1 MYFNACGDRM
11 PFLLSARRYRRVPL
25 FSLTAYVAVFAT
37 SLMLAAPVLAADS
50 LSLAEAQRL
59 AVERSRQIPAQDAAV
74 TASRQM
80 AVAAGQLPDPVLKI
94 GVDNLPVSGPDRGS
108 LTADFMTMRRIG
120 VMQEITRSDKR
131 AFRAERYQREADKAL
146 AEKDK
151 TAADVERE
159 TAIAW
164 LDRYY
169 AEAMAS
175 VIASQRDQAQR
186 EREAADAAYRAG
198 RGSQADVLSARA
210 AVAQFDDR
218 VDDAARRV
226 RSAKIMLARWI
237 GAAADQPLSGQPA
250 IDTIRLDPASLD
262 TQLAHH
268 PEIAV
273 LNKKADIAA
282 TEVKLAEANKKSDWT
297 VEVGYAQRGPGY
309 SNMISVGVS
318 VPLQWDQKNRQD
330 RELAAKLANADQA
343 RAERDEMLRAHTAE
357 TRVMVAEWETDR
369 ERLARYSRELVPL
382 AQERSEATL
391 AAYRG
396 GKATLAEVLAARR
409 GELDVRLAGLQ
420 LEADTARLWAQLNFL
435 VPISHGAMPASSAL
449 SGNTK

>member
-11 PFLLSARRYRRVPL
+11 SFFFSARRHGRAPL
-25 FSLTAYVAVFAT
+25 FSLTGYLAVLAT
-37 SLMLAAPVLAADS
+37 ALTLAAPALAADA

-59 AVERSRQIPAQDAAV
+59 AIERSRQITAQDAAV
-74 TASRQM
+74 TASREM
-80 AVAAGQLPDPVLKI
+80 AVAAGRLPDPVLKI

-108 LTADFMTMRRIG
+108 FTADFMTMRRIG

-131 AFRAERYQREADKAL
+131 SFRAERYQREADKGL

-151 TAADVERE
+151 TIANVERAA
-159 TAIAW
+159 AIAW

-175 VIASQRDQAQR
+175 VIASQREEAQR

-198 RGSQADVLSARA
+198 RASQADVLSARA

-218 VDDAARRV
+218 MDDAARRV
-226 RSAKIMLARWI
+226 RSVKISLARWVGDI
-237 GAAADQPLSGQPA
+237 ADQPLSGQPA

-273 LNKKADIAA
+273 LNKQVDVAA
-282 TEVKLAEANKKSDWT
+282 TEAKLAEANKKSDWT

-309 SNMISVGVS
+309 SNMISFGVS

-330 RELAAKLANADQA
+330 RELAAKLVTAEQA
-343 RAERDEMLRAHTAE
+343 RAERDEMLRAHTAQ
-357 TRVMVAEWETDR
+357 TRVMLTEWQTNR
-369 ERLARYSRELVPL
+369 ERLARYSRELIPL
-382 AQERSEATL
+382 AQERSVATL

-396 GKATLAEVLAARR
+396 GKAMLAEVLAARR
-409 GELDVRLAGLQ
+409 SELDVRLSGLQ
-420 LEADTARLWAQLNFL
+420 LEADTARLWAELNFL
-435 VPISHGAMPASSAL
+435 FPTSHGAMPAAAAISR
-449 SGNTK
+449 NMK

>member
-1 MYFNACGDRM
+1 MSF
-11 PFLLSARRYRRVPL
+11 FFSARRHGRAPL
-25 FSLTAYVAVFAT
+25 FSLTGYLAVLAT
-37 SLMLAAPVLAADS
+37 ALTLAAPALAADA

-59 AVERSRQIPAQDAAV
+59 AIERSRQITAQDAAV
-74 TASRQM
+74 TASRDM
-80 AVAAGQLPDPVLKI
+80 AVAAGRLPDPVLKI

-108 LTADFMTMRRIG
+108 FTADFMTMRRIG

-131 AFRAERYQREADKAL
+131 SFRAERYQREADKGL

-151 TAADVERE
+151 TIANVERAA
-159 TAIAW
+159 AIAW

-175 VIASQRDQAQR
+175 VIASQREEAQR

-198 RGSQADVLSARA
+198 RASQADVLSARA

-218 VDDAARRV
+218 MDDAARRV
-226 RSAKIMLARWI
+226 RSVKISLARWVGDI
-237 GAAADQPLSGQPA
+237 ADQPLSGQPA

-273 LNKKADIAA
+273 LNKQVDVAA
-282 TEVKLAEANKKSDWT
+282 TEAKLAEANKKSDWT

-309 SNMISVGVS
+309 SNMISFGVS

-330 RELAAKLANADQA
+330 RELAAKLVTAEQA
-343 RAERDEMLRAHTAE
+343 RAERDEMLRAHTAQ
-357 TRVMVAEWETDR
+357 TRVMLTEWQTNR
-369 ERLARYSRELVPL
+369 ERLARYSRELIPL
-382 AQERSEATL
+382 AQERSVATL

-396 GKATLAEVLAARR
+396 GKAMLAEVLAARR
-409 GELDVRLAGLQ
+409 SELDVRLSGLQ
-420 LEADTARLWAQLNFL
+420 LEADTARLWAELNFL
-435 VPISHGAMPASSAL
+435 FPTSHGQMPAAAAISR
-449 SGNTK
+449 NMK

>member
-1 MYFNACGDRM
+1 MSF
-11 PFLLSARRYRRVPL
+11 FFSARRHWRAPL
-25 FSLTAYVAVFAT
+25 FSLTEYLAVLAT
-37 SLMLAAPVLAADS
+37 ALTLAAPALAADA

-59 AVERSRQIPAQDAAV
+59 AIERSRQITAQDAAV
-74 TASRQM
+74 TASREM
-80 AVAAGQLPDPVLKI
+80 AVAAGRLPDPVLKI

-131 AFRAERYQREADKAL
+131 SFRAERYQREADKGL

-151 TAADVERE
+151 TIADVERAA
-159 TAIAW
+159 AIAW

-175 VIASQRDQAQR
+175 VIAAQREEAQR
-186 EREAADAAYRAG
+186 EREAADSAYRAG

-218 VDDAARRV
+218 MDDAARRV
-226 RSAKIMLARWI
+226 RSAKIALTRWVGDI
-237 GAAADQPLSGQPA
+237 ADQPLSGQPA

-273 LNKKADIAA
+273 LNKQVDVAA

-309 SNMISVGVS
+309 SNMISFGVS

-330 RELAAKLANADQA
+330 RELAAKLVTAEQA

-357 TRVMVAEWETDR
+357 TRVMVAEWQTNR
-369 ERLARYSRELVPL
+369 ERLARYSRELIPL
-382 AQERSEATL
+382 AQERSGASL

-409 GELDVRLAGLQ
+409 GELDVRLSRLQ
-420 LEADTARLWAQLNFL
+420 LEADTARLWAELNFL
-435 VPISHGAMPASSAL
+435 FPTSHGAMPAAAAISR
-449 SGNTK
+449 NMK

>member
-1 MYFNACGDRM
+1 MSF
-11 PFLLSARRYRRVPL
+11 FFSARRHGRAPL
-25 FSLTAYVAVFAT
+25 FSLTGYLAVLAT
-37 SLMLAAPVLAADS
+37 ALTLAAPALAADA

-59 AVERSRQIPAQDAAV
+59 AIERSRQITAQDAAV
-74 TASRQM
+74 TASREM
-80 AVAAGQLPDPVLKI
+80 AVAAGRLPDPVLKI

-108 LTADFMTMRRIG
+108 FTADFMTMRRIG

-131 AFRAERYQREADKAL
+131 SFRAERYQREADKGL

-151 TAADVERE
+151 TIANVERAA
-159 TAIAW
+159 AIAW

-175 VIASQRDQAQR
+175 VIASQREEAQR

-198 RGSQADVLSARA
+198 RASQADGLSARA

-218 VDDAARRV
+218 MDDAARRV
-226 RSAKIMLARWI
+226 RSAKISLARWVGDI
-237 GAAADQPLSGQPA
+237 ADQPLSGQPA

-273 LNKKADIAA
+273 LNKQVDVAA
-282 TEVKLAEANKKSDWT
+282 TEAKLAEANKKSDWT

-309 SNMISVGVS
+309 SNMISFGVS

-330 RELAAKLANADQA
+330 RELAAKLVTAEQA
-343 RAERDEMLRAHTAE
+343 RAERDEMLRAHTAQ
-357 TRVMVAEWETDR
+357 TRVMLTEWQTNR
-369 ERLARYSRELVPL
+369 ERLARYSRELIPL
-382 AQERSEATL
+382 AQERSVATF

-396 GKATLAEVLAARR
+396 GKAMLAEVLAARR
-409 GELDVRLAGLQ
+409 SELDVRLSGLQ
-420 LEADTARLWAQLNFL
+420 LEADTARLWAELNFL
-435 VPISHGAMPASSAL
+435 FPTSHGAMPAAAAISR
-449 SGNTK
+449 NMK

>member
-11 PFLLSARRYRRVPL
+11 SFFFSARRHGRAPL
-25 FSLTAYVAVFAT
+25 FSLTGYLAVLAT
-37 SLMLAAPVLAADS
+37 ALTLAAPALAADA

-59 AVERSRQIPAQDAAV
+59 AIERSRQITAQDAAV
-74 TASRQM
+74 TASREM
-80 AVAAGQLPDPVLKI
+80 AVAAGRLPDPVLKI

-108 LTADFMTMRRIG
+108 FTADFMTMRRIG

-131 AFRAERYQREADKAL
+131 SFRAERYQREADKGL

-151 TAADVERE
+151 TIANVERAA
-159 TAIAW
+159 AIAW

-175 VIASQRDQAQR
+175 VIASQREEAQR

-198 RGSQADVLSARA
+198 RASQADVLSARA

-218 VDDAARRV
+218 MDDAARRV
-226 RSAKIMLARWI
+226 RSAKISLARWVGDI
-237 GAAADQPLSGQPA
+237 ADQPLSGQPA

-273 LNKKADIAA
+273 LNKQVDVAA
-282 TEVKLAEANKKSDWT
+282 TEAKLAEANKKSDWT

-309 SNMISVGVS
+309 SDMISFGVS

-330 RELAAKLANADQA
+330 RELAAKLVTAEQA
-343 RAERDEMLRAHTAE
+343 RAERDEMLRAHTAQ
-357 TRVMVAEWETDR
+357 TRVMLTEWQTNR
-369 ERLARYSRELVPL
+369 ERLARYSRELIPL
-382 AQERSEATL
+382 AQERSVATL

-396 GKATLAEVLAARR
+396 GKAMLAEVLAARR
-409 GELDVRLAGLQ
+409 SELDVRLSGLQ
-420 LEADTARLWAQLNFL
+420 LEADTARLWAELNFL
-435 VPISHGAMPASSAL
+435 FPTSHGAMPAAAAISR
-449 SGNTK
+449 NMK

>member
-1 MYFNACGDRM
+1 MSF
-11 PFLLSARRYRRVPL
+11 FFSARRHGRAPL
-25 FSLTAYVAVFAT
+25 FSLTGYLAVLAT
-37 SLMLAAPVLAADS
+37 ALTLAAPALAADA

-59 AVERSRQIPAQDAAV
+59 AIERSREITAQDAAV
-74 TASRQM
+74 TASREM
-80 AVAAGQLPDPVLKI
+80 AVAAGRLPDPVLKI

-108 LTADFMTMRRIG
+108 FTADFMTMRRIG

-131 AFRAERYQREADKAL
+131 SFRAERYQREADKGL

-151 TAADVERE
+151 TIANVERAA
-159 TAIAW
+159 AIAW

-175 VIASQRDQAQR
+175 VIASQREEAQR

-198 RGSQADVLSARA
+198 RASQADGLSARA

-218 VDDAARRV
+218 MDDAARRV
-226 RSAKIMLARWI
+226 RSAKISLARWVGDI
-237 GAAADQPLSGQPA
+237 ADQPLSGQPA

-273 LNKKADIAA
+273 LNKQVDVAA
-282 TEVKLAEANKKSDWT
+282 TEAKLAEANKKSDWT

-309 SNMISVGVS
+309 SNMISFGVS

-330 RELAAKLANADQA
+330 RELAAKLVTAEQA
-343 RAERDEMLRAHTAE
+343 RAERDEMLRAHTAQ
-357 TRVMVAEWETDR
+357 TRVMLTEWQTNR
-369 ERLARYSRELVPL
+369 ERLARYSRELIPL
-382 AQERSEATL
+382 AQERSVATL

-396 GKATLAEVLAARR
+396 GKAMLAEVLAARR
-409 GELDVRLAGLQ
+409 SELDVRLSGLQ
-420 LEADTARLWAQLNFL
+420 LEADTARLWAELNFL
-435 VPISHGAMPASSAL
+435 FPTSHGAMPAAAAISR
-449 SGNTK
+449 NMK

>member
-1 MYFNACGDRM
+1 MSF
-11 PFLLSARRYRRVPL
+11 FFSARRHGRAPL
-25 FSLTAYVAVFAT
+25 FSQTGYLAVLATALT
-37 SLMLAAPVLAADS
+37 LAAPALAADA

-59 AVERSRQIPAQDAAV
+59 AIERSRQITAQDAAV
-74 TASRQM
+74 TASREM
-80 AVAAGQLPDPVLKI
+80 AVAAGRLPDPVLKI

-108 LTADFMTMRRIG
+108 FTADFMTMRRIG

-131 AFRAERYQREADKAL
+131 SFRAERYQREADKGL

-151 TAADVERE
+151 AIADVERAA
-159 TAIAW
+159 AIAW

-175 VIASQRDQAQR
+175 VIASQREEAQR

-198 RGSQADVLSARA
+198 RASQADVLSARA

-218 VDDAARRV
+218 MDDAARRV
-226 RSAKIMLARWI
+226 RSAKISLARWVGDI
-237 GAAADQPLSGQPA
+237 ADQPLSGQPA

-273 LNKKADIAA
+273 LNKQVDVAA
-282 TEVKLAEANKKSDWT
+282 TEAKLAEANKKSDWT

-309 SNMISVGVS
+309 SNMISFGVS

-330 RELAAKLANADQA
+330 RELAAKLVTAEQA
-343 RAERDEMLRAHTAE
+343 RAERDEMLRAHTAQ
-357 TRVMVAEWETDR
+357 TRVMLTEWQTNR
-369 ERLARYSRELVPL
+369 ERLARYSRELIPL
-382 AQERSEATL
+382 AQERSVATL

-396 GKATLAEVLAARR
+396 GKAMLAEVLAARR
-409 GELDVRLAGLQ
+409 GEFDVHLSRLQ
-420 LEADTARLWAQLNFL
+420 LEADTARLWAELNFL
-435 VPISHGAMPASSAL
+435 FPTSHGPMPAAAVSR
-449 SGNTK
+449 NMK

>member
-1 MYFNACGDRM
+1 MS
-11 PFLLSARRYRRVPL
+11 FLFSARRHGRVPL
-25 FSLTAYVAVFAT
+25 SSLTGYVAVLAT
-37 SLMLAAPVLAADS
+37 SLTLAAPALAADA
-50 LSLAEAQRL
+50 LSLAAAQRL
-59 AVERSRQIPAQDAAV
+59 AVERSRQITAQDAAV
-74 TASRQM
+74 TASREM

-131 AFRAERYQREADKAL
+131 AFRAERYQLEADKEL

-151 TAADVERE
+151 TIADVERE

-164 LDRYY
+164 LGRYY
-169 AEAMAS
+169 AEGMAS

-226 RSAKIMLARWI
+226 RSAKITLARWI
-237 GAAADQPLSGQPA
+237 GDAAAQPLSGQPA

-273 LNKKADIAA
+273 LNKQADVAA
-282 TEVKLAEANKKSDWT
+282 MEVKLAEANRKSDWT

-309 SNMISVGVS
+309 SNMISFGVS

-330 RELAAKLANADQA
+330 RELAARLAIADQA
-343 RAERDEMLRAHTAE
+343 RAERDEMLRAHVAE
-357 TRVMVAEWETDR
+357 TRVRVAEWQTGR
-369 ERLARYSRELVPL
+369 ERLARYSRELIPL

-396 GKATLAEVLAARR
+396 GKATLADVLAARR
-409 GELDVRLAGLQ
+409 GELDVRLSGLQ
-420 LEADTARLWAQLNFL
+420 LEADTAQLWAQLNFL
-435 VPISHGAMPASSAL
+435 FPTSHGAMPAAAIPR
-449 SGNTK
+449 NMK

>member
-1 MYFNACGDRM
+1 MSF
-11 PFLLSARRYRRVPL
+11 FFSARRHGRAPL
-25 FSLTAYVAVFAT
+25 FSLTGYLGVLAT
-37 SLMLAAPVLAADS
+37 SLALAAPALAADA

-59 AVERSRQIPAQDAAV
+59 AIERSRQITAQDAAV
-74 TASRQM
+74 TASREM
-80 AVAAGQLPDPVLKI
+80 AVAAGRLPDPVLKI

-108 LTADFMTMRRIG
+108 FTADFMTMRRIG

-131 AFRAERYQREADKAL
+131 SFRAERYQREADKGL

-151 TAADVERE
+151 TTADVERA

-175 VIASQRDQAQR
+175 VIASQREEAQR

-218 VDDAARRV
+218 TDDAARRV
-226 RSAKIMLARWI
+226 RSAKIALARWVGDI
-237 GAAADQPLSGQPA
+237 ADQPLSGQPA
-250 IDTIRLDPASLD
+250 IDAIRLDPASLD

-273 LNKKADIAA
+273 LNKQVDVAA
-282 TEVKLAEANKKSDWT
+282 AEAKLAEANKKSDWT

-309 SNMISVGVS
+309 SNMISFGVS

-330 RELAAKLANADQA
+330 RELAAKLVTAEQA

-357 TRVMVAEWETDR
+357 TRVMVAEWQTNR
-369 ERLARYSRELVPL
+369 ERLARYSRELIPL
-382 AQERSEATL
+382 AQERSGASL

-409 GELDVRLAGLQ
+409 GELDVHLSSLQ
-420 LEADTARLWAQLNFL
+420 LEADTARLWAELNFL
-435 VPISHGAMPASSAL
+435 FPISHGAMPAAAAISR
-449 SGNTK
+449 NMK

>member
-1 MYFNACGDRM
+1 MSF
-11 PFLLSARRYRRVPL
+11 FFSARRHGRAPL
-25 FSLTAYVAVFAT
+25 FSLTGYLAVLAT
-37 SLMLAAPVLAADS
+37 ALTLAAPALAADA

-59 AVERSRQIPAQDAAV
+59 AIERSREITAQDAAV
-74 TASRQM
+74 TASREM
-80 AVAAGQLPDPVLKI
+80 AVAAGRLPDPVLKI

-108 LTADFMTMRRIG
+108 FTADFMTMRRIG

-131 AFRAERYQREADKAL
+131 SFRAERYQREADKGL

-151 TAADVERE
+151 TIANVERAA
-159 TAIAW
+159 AIAW

-175 VIASQRDQAQR
+175 VIASQREEAQR

-198 RGSQADVLSARA
+198 RASQADVLSARA

-218 VDDAARRV
+218 MDDAARRV
-226 RSAKIMLARWI
+226 RSAKISLARWVGDI
-237 GAAADQPLSGQPA
+237 ADQPLSGQPA

-273 LNKKADIAA
+273 LNKQVDVAA
-282 TEVKLAEANKKSDWT
+282 TEAKLAEANKKSDWT

-309 SNMISVGVS
+309 SNMISFGVS

-330 RELAAKLANADQA
+330 RELAAKLVTAEQA
-343 RAERDEMLRAHTAE
+343 RAERDEMLRAHTAQ
-357 TRVMVAEWETDR
+357 TRVMLTEWQTNR
-369 ERLARYSRELVPL
+369 ERLARYSRELIPL
-382 AQERSEATL
+382 AQERSVATL

-396 GKATLAEVLAARR
+396 GKAMLAEVLAARR
-409 GELDVRLAGLQ
+409 SELDVRLSGLQ
-420 LEADTARLWAQLNFL
+420 LEADTARLWAELNFL
-435 VPISHGAMPASSAL
+435 FPTSHGAMPAAAAISR
-449 SGNTK
+449 NMK

>member
-1 MYFNACGDRM
+1 MSF
-11 PFLLSARRYRRVPL
+11 FFSARRHGRAPL
-25 FSLTAYVAVFAT
+25 FSLTGYLAVLAT
-37 SLMLAAPVLAADS
+37 ALTLAAPALAADA

-59 AVERSRQIPAQDAAV
+59 AIERSRQITAQDAAV
-74 TASRQM
+74 TASREM
-80 AVAAGQLPDPVLKI
+80 AVAAGRLPDPVLKI

-108 LTADFMTMRRIG
+108 FTADFMTMRRIG

-131 AFRAERYQREADKAL
+131 SFGAERYQREADKGL

-151 TAADVERE
+151 TIANVERAA
-159 TAIAW
+159 AIAW

-175 VIASQRDQAQR
+175 VIASQREEAQR

-198 RGSQADVLSARA
+198 RASQADVLSARA

-218 VDDAARRV
+218 MDDAARRV
-226 RSAKIMLARWI
+226 RSVKISLARWVGDI
-237 GAAADQPLSGQPA
+237 ADQPLSGQPA

-273 LNKKADIAA
+273 LNKQVDVAA
-282 TEVKLAEANKKSDWT
+282 TEAKLAEANKKSDWT

-309 SNMISVGVS
+309 SNMISFGVS

-330 RELAAKLANADQA
+330 RELAAKLVTAEQA
-343 RAERDEMLRAHTAE
+343 RAERDEMLRAHTAQ
-357 TRVMVAEWETDR
+357 TRVMLTEWQTNR
-369 ERLARYSRELVPL
+369 ERLARYSRELIPL
-382 AQERSEATL
+382 AQERSVATL

-396 GKATLAEVLAARR
+396 GKAMLAEVLAARR
-409 GELDVRLAGLQ
+409 SELDVRLSGLQ
-420 LEADTARLWAQLNFL
+420 LEADTARLWAELNFL
-435 VPISHGAMPASSAL
+435 FPTSHGQMPAAAAISR
-449 SGNTK
+449 NMK

>member
-1 MYFNACGDRM
+1 MSF
-11 PFLLSARRYRRVPL
+11 FFSARRHGRAPL
-25 FSLTAYVAVFAT
+25 FSLTGYLAVLAT
-37 SLMLAAPVLAADS
+37 ALTLAAPALAADA

-59 AVERSRQIPAQDAAV
+59 AIERSRQITAQDAAV
-74 TASRQM
+74 TASRDM
-80 AVAAGQLPDPVLKI
+80 AVAAGRLPDPVLKI

-108 LTADFMTMRRIG
+108 FTADFMTMRRIG

-131 AFRAERYQREADKAL
+131 SFRAERYQREADKGL

-151 TAADVERE
+151 TIANVERAA
-159 TAIAW
+159 AIAW

-175 VIASQRDQAQR
+175 VIASQREEAQR

-198 RGSQADVLSARA
+198 RASQADVLSARA

-218 VDDAARRV
+218 MDDAARRV
-226 RSAKIMLARWI
+226 RSVKISLARWVGDI
-237 GAAADQPLSGQPA
+237 ADQPLSGQPA

-273 LNKKADIAA
+273 LNKQVDVAA
-282 TEVKLAEANKKSDWT
+282 TEAKLAEANKKSDWT

-309 SNMISVGVS
+309 SNMISFGVS

-330 RELAAKLANADQA
+330 RELAAKLVTAEQA
-343 RAERDEMLRAHTAE
+343 RAERDEMLRAHTAQ
-357 TRVMVAEWETDR
+357 TRVMLTEWQTNR
-369 ERLARYSRELVPL
+369 ERLARYSRELIPL
-382 AQERSEATL
+382 AQERSVATL

-396 GKATLAEVLAARR
+396 GKAMLAEVLAARR
-409 GELDVRLAGLQ
+409 SELDVRLSGLQ
-420 LEADTARLWAQLNFL
+420 LEADTARLWAELNFL
-435 VPISHGAMPASSAL
+435 FPTSHGAMPAAAAISR
-449 SGNTK
+449 NMK

>member
-1 MYFNACGDRM
+1 M
-11 PFLLSARRYRRVPL
+11 PFMLSAPRYRRAPL
-25 FSLTAYVAVFAT
+25 FSLTAYLAVLAT
-37 SLMLAAPVLAADS
+37 FLTLAPPVLAADA

-74 TASRQM
+74 MAARQR
-80 AVAAGQLPDPVLKI
+80 AVAASQLPDPVLKI

-151 TAADVERE
+151 TTADVERE

-175 VIASQRDQAQR
+175 VIASQRVQAQR

-198 RGSQADVLSARA
+198 RASQADVLSARA

-218 VDDAARRV
+218 MDDAARRV

-237 GAAADQPLSGQPA
+237 GATADQPLSGQPA
-250 IDTIRLDPASLD
+250 INTIRLDPASLD

-273 LNKKADIAA
+273 LNRKADVAA

-330 RELAAKLANADQA
+330 RELAAKFANADQA

-357 TRVMVAEWETDR
+357 ARVMVAEWESDR

-396 GKATLAEVLAARR
+396 GKSTLAEVLAARR
-409 GELDVRLAGLQ
+409 GELDVRLSGLQ

-435 VPISHGAMPASSAL
+435 FPISHGAMPASSEL
-449 SGNTK
+449 PENTK

>member
-1 MYFNACGDRM
+1 MSF
-11 PFLLSARRYRRVPL
+11 FFSARRHGRAPL
-25 FSLTAYVAVFAT
+25 FSLTGYLAVLAT
-37 SLMLAAPVLAADS
+37 ALTLAAPALAADA

-59 AVERSRQIPAQDAAV
+59 AIERSREITAQDAAV
-74 TASRQM
+74 TASREM
-80 AVAAGQLPDPVLKI
+80 AVAAGRLPDPVLKI

-108 LTADFMTMRRIG
+108 FTADFMTMRRIG

-131 AFRAERYQREADKAL
+131 SFRAERYQREADKGL

-151 TAADVERE
+151 TIANVERAA
-159 TAIAW
+159 AIAW

-175 VIASQRDQAQR
+175 VIASQREEAQR

-198 RGSQADVLSARA
+198 RASQADVLSARA

-218 VDDAARRV
+218 MDDAARRV
-226 RSAKIMLARWI
+226 RSAKIALARWVGDI
-237 GAAADQPLSGQPA
+237 ADQPLSGQPA

-273 LNKKADIAA
+273 LNKQVDVAA
-282 TEVKLAEANKKSDWT
+282 TEAKLAEANKKSDWT

-309 SNMISVGVS
+309 SNMISFGVS

-330 RELAAKLANADQA
+330 RELAAKLVTAEQA
-343 RAERDEMLRAHTAE
+343 RAERDEMLRAHTAQ
-357 TRVMVAEWETDR
+357 TRVMLTEWQTNR
-369 ERLARYSRELVPL
+369 ERVARYSRELIPL
-382 AQERSEATL
+382 AQERSVATL

-396 GKATLAEVLAARR
+396 GKAMLAEVLAARR
-409 GELDVRLAGLQ
+409 SELDVRLSGLQ
-420 LEADTARLWAQLNFL
+420 LEADTARVWAELNFL
-435 VPISHGAMPASSAL
+435 FPTSHGTMPAAAAISR
-449 SGNTK
+449 NMK

>member
-1 MYFNACGDRM
+1 MSF
-11 PFLLSARRYRRVPL
+11 FFSARRHGRAPL
-25 FSLTAYVAVFAT
+25 FSLTGYLAVLAT
-37 SLMLAAPVLAADS
+37 ALTLAAPALAADA

-59 AVERSRQIPAQDAAV
+59 AIERSRQITAQDAAV
-74 TASRQM
+74 TASREM
-80 AVAAGQLPDPVLKI
+80 AVAAGRLPDPVLKI

-108 LTADFMTMRRIG
+108 FTADFMTMRRIG

-131 AFRAERYQREADKAL
+131 SFRAERYQREADKGL

-151 TAADVERE
+151 TIANVERAA
-159 TAIAW
+159 AIAW

-175 VIASQRDQAQR
+175 VIASQREEAQR

-198 RGSQADVLSARA
+198 RASQADVLSART

-218 VDDAARRV
+218 MDDAARRV
-226 RSAKIMLARWI
+226 RSVKISLARWVGDI
-237 GAAADQPLSGQPA
+237 ADQPLSGQPA

-273 LNKKADIAA
+273 LNKQVDVAA
-282 TEVKLAEANKKSDWT
+282 TEAKLAEANKKSDWT

-309 SNMISVGVS
+309 SNMISFGVS

-330 RELAAKLANADQA
+330 RELAAKLVTAEQA
-343 RAERDEMLRAHTAE
+343 RAERDEMLRAHTAQ
-357 TRVMVAEWETDR
+357 TRVMLTEWQTNR
-369 ERLARYSRELVPL
+369 ERLARYSRELIPL
-382 AQERSEATL
+382 AQERSVATL

-396 GKATLAEVLAARR
+396 GKAMLAEVLAARR
-409 GELDVRLAGLQ
+409 SELDVRLSGLQ
-420 LEADTARLWAQLNFL
+420 LEADTARLWAELNFL
-435 VPISHGAMPASSAL
+435 FPTSHGAMPAAAAISR
-449 SGNTK
+449 NMK

>member
-1 MYFNACGDRM
+1 MSF
-11 PFLLSARRYRRVPL
+11 FFSARRHGRAPL
-25 FSLTAYVAVFAT
+25 FSLTGYLAVLAT
-37 SLMLAAPVLAADS
+37 ALTLAAPALAADA

-59 AVERSRQIPAQDAAV
+59 AIERSRQITAQDAAV
-74 TASRQM
+74 TASREM
-80 AVAAGQLPDPVLKI
+80 AVAAGRLPDPVLKI

-108 LTADFMTMRRIG
+108 FTADFMTMRRIG

-131 AFRAERYQREADKAL
+131 SFRAERYQREADKGL

-151 TAADVERE
+151 TIANVERAA
-159 TAIAW
+159 AIAW

-175 VIASQRDQAQR
+175 VIASQREEAQR

-198 RGSQADVLSARA
+198 RASQADVLSARA

-218 VDDAARRV
+218 MDDAARRV
-226 RSAKIMLARWI
+226 RSVKISLARWVGDI
-237 GAAADQPLSGQPA
+237 ADQPLSGQPA
-250 IDTIRLDPASLD
+250 FDTIRLDPASLD

-273 LNKKADIAA
+273 LNKQVDVAA
-282 TEVKLAEANKKSDWT
+282 TEAKLAEANKKSDWT

-309 SNMISVGVS
+309 SNMISFGVS

-330 RELAAKLANADQA
+330 RELAAKLVTAEQA
-343 RAERDEMLRAHTAE
+343 RAERDEMLRAHTAQ
-357 TRVMVAEWETDR
+357 TRVMLTEWQTNR
-369 ERLARYSRELVPL
+369 ERLARYSRELIPL
-382 AQERSEATL
+382 AQERSVATL

-396 GKATLAEVLAARR
+396 GKAMLAEVLAARR
-409 GELDVRLAGLQ
+409 SELDVRLSGLQ
-420 LEADTARLWAQLNFL
+420 LEADTARLWAELNFL
-435 VPISHGAMPASSAL
+435 FPTSHGQMPAAAAISR
-449 SGNTK
+449 NMK

>member
-1 MYFNACGDRM
+1 M

>member
-11 PFLLSARRYRRVPL
+11 SFFFSARRHGRAPL
-25 FSLTAYVAVFAT
+25 FSLTGYLGVLAT
-37 SLMLAAPVLAADS
+37 SLALAAPALAADA

-59 AVERSRQIPAQDAAV
+59 AIERSRQITAQDAAV
-74 TASRQM
+74 TASREM
-80 AVAAGQLPDPVLKI
+80 AVAAGRLPDPVLKI

-108 LTADFMTMRRIG
+108 FTADFMTMRRIG

-131 AFRAERYQREADKAL
+131 SFQAERYQREADKGL

-151 TAADVERE
+151 AIADVERAA
-159 TAIAW
+159 AIAW

-175 VIASQRDQAQR
+175 VIASQREEAQR

-218 VDDAARRV
+218 MDDAARRV
-226 RSAKIMLARWI
+226 RSAKIALARWVGDI
-237 GAAADQPLSGQPA
+237 ADQPLSGQPA
-250 IDTIRLDPASLD
+250 FDTIRLDPASLD

-273 LNKKADIAA
+273 LNKQVDVAA

-309 SNMISVGVS
+309 SNMISFGVS

-330 RELAAKLANADQA
+330 RELAAKLVTAEQA

-357 TRVMVAEWETDR
+357 TRVMVAEWQANR
-369 ERLARYSRELVPL
+369 ERLARYSRELIPL
-382 AQERSEATL
+382 AQERSGASL

-396 GKATLAEVLAARR
+396 GKATLAEVLGARR
-409 GELDVRLAGLQ
+409 GELDVHLSRLQ
-420 LEADTARLWAQLNFL
+420 LEADTARLWAELNFL
-435 VPISHGAMPASSAL
+435 FPTSHGAMPAAAAISR
-449 SGNTK
+449 NTK

>member
-1 MYFNACGDRM
+1 MF
-11 PFLLSARRYRRVPL
+11 FLFSARRHGRAPL
-25 FSLTAYVAVFAT
+25 FSLTGCVAVLVT
-37 SLMLAAPVLAADS
+37 SLTLPAPVFAADA

-59 AVERSRQIPAQDAAV
+59 AVERSRQITAQDAAV
-74 TASRQM
+74 TASREM
-80 AVAAGQLPDPVLKI
+80 AVAAGRLPDPVLKI

-131 AFRAERYQREADKAL
+131 TLRAERYQREAVKGL

-151 TAADVERE
+151 TIADVERD

-169 AEAMAS
+169 TEAMAS

-218 VDDAARRV
+218 MDDAARRV
-226 RSAKIMLARWI
+226 RRAKIALARWV
-237 GAAADQPLSGQPA
+237 GDTADQPLSGQPA
-250 IDTIRLDPASLD
+250 IDTIRLDPASFD
-262 TQLAHH
+262 TQLEHH

-273 LNKKADIAA
+273 LNKQADVAA

-309 SNMISVGVS
+309 SNMISFGVS

-330 RELAAKLANADQA
+330 RELAAKLAIADQA

-357 TRVMVAEWETDR
+357 TRIMVTEWQTNR
-369 ERLARYSRELVPL
+369 ERLARYSWELIPL

-420 LEADTARLWAQLNFL
+420 LEADTAQLWAQLNFL
-435 VPISHGAMPASSAL
+435 FPTSHGAMPAAAIPR
-449 SGNTK
+449 NMK

>member
-1 MYFNACGDRM
+1 MSF
-11 PFLLSARRYRRVPL
+11 FFSARRHGRAPL
-25 FSLTAYVAVFAT
+25 FSLTGYLGVLAT
-37 SLMLAAPVLAADS
+37 SLALAAPALAADA

-59 AVERSRQIPAQDAAV
+59 AIERSRQITAQDAAV
-74 TASRQM
+74 TASREM
-80 AVAAGQLPDPVLKI
+80 AVAAGRLPDPVLKI

-108 LTADFMTMRRIG
+108 FTADFMTMRRIG

-131 AFRAERYQREADKAL
+131 SFQAERYQREADKGL

-151 TAADVERE
+151 AIADVERAA
-159 TAIAW
+159 AIAW

-175 VIASQRDQAQR
+175 VIASQREEAQR

-218 VDDAARRV
+218 MDDAARRV
-226 RSAKIMLARWI
+226 RSAKIALARWVGDI
-237 GAAADQPLSGQPA
+237 ADQPLSGQPA

-273 LNKKADIAA
+273 LNKQVDVAA
-282 TEVKLAEANKKSDWT
+282 TEAKLAEANKKSDWT

-309 SNMISVGVS
+309 SNMISFGVS

-330 RELAAKLANADQA
+330 RELAAKLAIADQA
-343 RAERDEMLRAHTAE
+343 RAERDEMLRAHTAQ
-357 TRVMVAEWETDR
+357 TRVMLTEWQTNR
-369 ERLARYSRELVPL
+369 ERLARYSRELIPL
-382 AQERSEATL
+382 AQERSVATL

-396 GKATLAEVLAARR
+396 GKAMLAEVLAARR
-409 GELDVRLAGLQ
+409 SELDVRLSGLQ
-420 LEADTARLWAQLNFL
+420 LEADTARLWAELNFL
-435 VPISHGAMPASSAL
+435 FPTSHGQMPAAAAISR
-449 SGNTK
+449 NMK

>member
-1 MYFNACGDRM
+1 MSF
-11 PFLLSARRYRRVPL
+11 FFSARRHGRAPL
-25 FSLTAYVAVFAT
+25 FSLTGYLGVLAT
-37 SLMLAAPVLAADS
+37 SLALAAPALAADA

-59 AVERSRQIPAQDAAV
+59 AIERSRQITAQDAAV
-74 TASRQM
+74 TASREM
-80 AVAAGQLPDPVLKI
+80 AVAAGRLPDPVLKI

-108 LTADFMTMRRIG
+108 FTADFMTMRRIG

-131 AFRAERYQREADKAL
+131 SFQAERYQREADKGL

-151 TAADVERE
+151 AIADVERAA
-159 TAIAW
+159 AIAW

-175 VIASQRDQAQR
+175 VIASQREEAQR

-218 VDDAARRV
+218 MDDAARRV
-226 RSAKIMLARWI
+226 RSAKIALARWVGDI
-237 GAAADQPLSGQPA
+237 ADQPLSGQPA
-250 IDTIRLDPASLD
+250 FDTIRLDPASLD

-273 LNKKADIAA
+273 LNKQVDVAA
-282 TEVKLAEANKKSDWT
+282 TEAKLAEANKKSDWT

-309 SNMISVGVS
+309 SDMISFGVS

-330 RELAAKLANADQA
+330 RELAAKLVTAEQA
-343 RAERDEMLRAHTAE
+343 RAERDEMLRAHTAQ
-357 TRVMVAEWETDR
+357 TRVMLTEWQTNR
-369 ERLARYSRELVPL
+369 ERLARYSRELIPL
-382 AQERSEATL
+382 AQERSVATL

-396 GKATLAEVLAARR
+396 GKAMLAEVLAARR
-409 GELDVRLAGLQ
+409 SELDVRLSGLQ
-420 LEADTARLWAQLNFL
+420 LEADTARLWAELNFL
-435 VPISHGAMPASSAL
+435 FPTSHGAMPAAAAISR
-449 SGNTK
+449 NMK

>member
-1 MYFNACGDRM
+1 MSF
-11 PFLLSARRYRRVPL
+11 FFSARRHGRAPL
-25 FSLTAYVAVFAT
+25 FSLTGYLAVLAT
-37 SLMLAAPVLAADS
+37 ALTLAAPALAADA

-59 AVERSRQIPAQDAAV
+59 AIERSRQITAQDAAV
-74 TASRQM
+74 TASREM
-80 AVAAGQLPDPVLKI
+80 AVAAGRLPDPVLKI

-108 LTADFMTMRRIG
+108 FTADFMTMRRIG

-131 AFRAERYQREADKAL
+131 SFRAERYQREADKGL

-151 TAADVERE
+151 TIANVERAA
-159 TAIAW
+159 AIAW

-175 VIASQRDQAQR
+175 VIASQREEAQR

-198 RGSQADVLSARA
+198 RASQADVLSARA

-218 VDDAARRV
+218 MDDAARRV
-226 RSAKIMLARWI
+226 RSVKISLARWVGDI
-237 GAAADQPLSGQPA
+237 ADQPLSGQPA

-273 LNKKADIAA
+273 LNKQVDVAA
-282 TEVKLAEANKKSDWT
+282 TEAKLAEANKKSDWT

-309 SNMISVGVS
+309 SNMISFGVS

-330 RELAAKLANADQA
+330 RELAAKLVTAEQA
-343 RAERDEMLRAHTAE
+343 RAERDEMLRAHTAQ
-357 TRVMVAEWETDR
+357 TRVMLTEWQTNR
-369 ERLARYSRELVPL
+369 ERLARYSRELIPL
-382 AQERSEATL
+382 AQERSVATL

-396 GKATLAEVLAARR
+396 GKAMLAEVLAARR
-409 GELDVRLAGLQ
+409 SELDVRLSGLQ
-420 LEADTARLWAQLNFL
+420 LEADTARLWAELNFL
-435 VPISHGAMPASSAL
+435 FPTSHGAMPAAAAISR
-449 SGNTK
+449 NMK

>member
-1 MYFNACGDRM
+1 MS
-11 PFLLSARRYRRVPL
+11 FLFSARRHGRVPL
-25 FSLTAYVAVFAT
+25 SSLTGYVTVLAT
-37 SLMLAAPVLAADS
+37 SLTLAAPALAADA
-50 LSLAEAQRL
+50 LSLAAAQRL
-59 AVERSRQIPAQDAAV
+59 AVERSRQITAQDAAV
-74 TASRQM
+74 TASREM

-131 AFRAERYQREADKAL
+131 AFRAERYQREADKEL

-151 TAADVERE
+151 TIADVERE

-164 LDRYY
+164 LGRYY
-169 AEAMAS
+169 AEGMAS

-226 RSAKIMLARWI
+226 LSAKFTLARWI
-237 GAAADQPLSGQPA
+237 GDAAHQPLSGQPA
-250 IDTIRLDPASLD
+250 IDTIRLDPASLH

-273 LNKKADIAA
+273 LNKQADVAA
-282 TEVKLAEANKKSDWT
+282 TEVKLAEANRKADWT

-309 SNMISVGVS
+309 SNMISFGVS

-330 RELAAKLANADQA
+330 RELAAKLAIADQA

-357 TRVMVAEWETDR
+357 TRVMVAEWQTNR
-369 ERLARYSRELVPL
+369 ERLARYSRELIPL

-409 GELDVRLAGLQ
+409 GELDVRLSGLQ

-435 VPISHGAMPASSAL
+435 FPTSQGTMPAAAISR
-449 SGNTK
+449 NMK

>member
-1 MYFNACGDRM
+1 MSF
-11 PFLLSARRYRRVPL
+11 FFSARRHGRAPL
-25 FSLTAYVAVFAT
+25 FSLTGYLAVLAT
-37 SLMLAAPVLAADS
+37 ALTLAAPALAADA

-59 AVERSRQIPAQDAAV
+59 AIERSRQITAQDAAV
-74 TASRQM
+74 TASREM
-80 AVAAGQLPDPVLKI
+80 AVAAGRLPDPVLKI

-108 LTADFMTMRRIG
+108 FTADFMTMRRIG

-131 AFRAERYQREADKAL
+131 SFRAERYQREADKGL

-151 TAADVERE
+151 TIANVERAA
-159 TAIAW
+159 AIAW

-175 VIASQRDQAQR
+175 VIASQREEAQR

-198 RGSQADVLSARA
+198 RASQADVLSARA

-218 VDDAARRV
+218 MDDAARRV
-226 RSAKIMLARWI
+226 RSAKISLARWVGDI
-237 GAAADQPLSGQPA
+237 ADQPLSGQPA

-273 LNKKADIAA
+273 LNKQVDVAA
-282 TEVKLAEANKKSDWT
+282 TEAKLAEANKKSDWT

-309 SNMISVGVS
+309 SDMISFGVS

-330 RELAAKLANADQA
+330 RELAAKLVTAEQA
-343 RAERDEMLRAHTAE
+343 RAERDEMLRAHTAQ
-357 TRVMVAEWETDR
+357 TRVMLTEWQTNR
-369 ERLARYSRELVPL
+369 ERLARYSRELIPL
-382 AQERSEATL
+382 AQERSVATL

-396 GKATLAEVLAARR
+396 GKAMLAEVLAARR
-409 GELDVRLAGLQ
+409 SELDVRLSGLQ
-420 LEADTARLWAQLNFL
+420 LEADTARLWAELNFL
-435 VPISHGAMPASSAL
+435 FPTSHGAMPAAAAISR
-449 SGNTK
+449 NMK

>member
-1 MYFNACGDRM
+1 MSF
-11 PFLLSARRYRRVPL
+11 FFSARRHGRAPL
-25 FSLTAYVAVFAT
+25 FSLTGYLAVLAT
-37 SLMLAAPVLAADS
+37 ALTLAAPALAADA

-59 AVERSRQIPAQDAAV
+59 AIERSRQITAQDAAV
-74 TASRQM
+74 TASREM
-80 AVAAGQLPDPVLKI
+80 AVAAGRLPDPVLKI

-108 LTADFMTMRRIG
+108 FTADFMTMRRIG

-131 AFRAERYQREADKAL
+131 SFRAERYQREADKGL

-151 TAADVERE
+151 TIANVERAA
-159 TAIAW
+159 AIAW

-175 VIASQRDQAQR
+175 VIASQREEAQR

-198 RGSQADVLSARA
+198 RASQADVLSARA

-218 VDDAARRV
+218 MDDAARRV
-226 RSAKIMLARWI
+226 RSVKISLARWVGDI
-237 GAAADQPLSGQPA
+237 ADQPLSGQPA

-273 LNKKADIAA
+273 LNKQVDVAA
-282 TEVKLAEANKKSDWT
+282 TEAKLAEANKKSDWT

-309 SNMISVGVS
+309 SNMISFGVS

-330 RELAAKLANADQA
+330 RELAAKLVTAEQA
-343 RAERDEMLRAHTAE
+343 RAERDEMLRAHTAQ
-357 TRVMVAEWETDR
+357 TRVMLTEWQTNR
-369 ERLARYSRELVPL
+369 ERLARYSRELIPL
-382 AQERSEATL
+382 AQERSVATL

-396 GKATLAEVLAARR
+396 GKAMLAEVLAARR
-409 GELDVRLAGLQ
+409 SELDVRLSGLQ
-420 LEADTARLWAQLNFL
+420 LEADTARLWAELNFL
-435 VPISHGAMPASSAL
+435 FPTSHGQMPAAAAISR
-449 SGNTK
+449 NMK